1 MYYLET
7 GFDKHAQFRNA
18 VLLALVVHAALILTI
33 SFKAGTPTS
42 HSAPQIEVIFASLPS
57 TVPPKD
63 ARQIAQANQGGS
75 SDESATDQISS
86 INNLPPVKYLEPRA
100 LTPKAQIKQHRD
112 LLTTVTTTSLQTPV
126 TPVTPKTYAA
136 QEINLQG
143 ISPEVDHLNEQLV
156 GLQET
161 LQRQTET
168 YSSYPRVERL
178 NTASTKRSA
187 DAAYLLEWQRHLEA
201 VGNYYYPQASVRY
214 GIYGDLR
221 MLVVIRQDGSLE
233 DIQILSSSGHA
244 VLDEAAIRIVRR
256 AAPYS
261 PFPPE
266 LQAST
271 DTLEIVRTWHFREN
285 PLSSR

>member
-7 GFDKHAQFRNA
+7 GTDKHVRFRNA
-18 VLLALVVHAALILTI
+18 VLLALAMHAALILTI
-33 SFKAGTPTS
+33 SFKASTPTS
-42 HSAPQIEVIFASLPS
+42 HSAPQIDVTFASLPS
-57 TVPPKD
+57 TAPPKD
-63 ARQIAQANQGGS
+63 ARQIAQANQEGS
-75 SDESATDQISS
+75 GDESATGQISS
-86 INNLPPVKYLEPRA
+86 INSLPSVKYLQPRA
-100 LTPKAQIKQHRD
+100 VMPKAQIKQHRD
-112 LLTTVTTTSLQTPV
+112 LLTTITTTSIQTPMAP
-126 TPVTPKTYAA
+126 TTHAA

-143 ISPEVDHLNEQLV
+143 ISPEVDHLNEQLA

-161 LQRQTET
+161 LQRQTEA
-168 YSSYPRVERL
+168 YSNHTRAGRF
-178 NTASTKRSA
+178 NTASTKQSP